1 MTSTP
6 LPDPHPLVDPLLALV
21 ADAGAAI
28 RAVYDAPG
36 DVETKA
42 DGSPL
47 TRADLAAHAV
57 LDAGLRALTPD
68 VPVLSE
74 EGDAA
79 DPGDPAAAR
88 RRAGWRAAWL
98 VDPLDGTKEFLAR
111 NGEFTVNVALADVR
125 DGVAHPT
132 LGVVHV
138 PVTGETYLGVVGDG
152 AWRDADGVRTPVAP
166 SAPRDVA
173 RVVASRSHRTPATDA
188 FVQGLGALYP
198 HVETTTSGSALKI
211 CRVAEGA
218 AHYYPRVGPT
228 MRWDTAAAD
237 AVLRAAGGALWRYGT
252 RTPLTYDLR
261 ELVNPP
267 FLAVHGPDARLPDA
281 YDAAADA
288 TP

>member
-1 MTSTP
+1 MTSPT
-6 LPDPHPLVDPLLALV
+6 PDPHALTEPLVDLV
-21 ADAGAAI
+21 RRAGEAI
-28 RAVYDAPG
+28 LAVYDDPATH
-36 DVETKA
+36 EETTKA

-57 LDAGLRALTPD
+57 LDAGLRPLAPG

-79 DPGDPAAAR
+79 EADDDAAAR
-88 RRAGWRAAWL
+88 TRTGWTAAWL

-111 NGEFTVNVALADVR
+111 NGEFTVNVALTRVA
-125 DGVAHPT
+125 DGVADPV
-132 LGVVHV
+132 LGAVHV
-138 PVTGETYLGVVGDG
+138 PVTGTTYLGVVGAG
-152 AWRDADGVRTPVAP
+152 AWRIDAGGRTPIATQAP
-166 SAPRDVA
+166 DDVA

-188 FVQGLGALYP
+188 FVRGLDALYP

-237 AVLRAAGGALWRYGT
+237 AVLRAAGGTLWRYGT

-261 ELVNPP
+261 ALVNPP
-267 FLAVHGPDARLPDA
+267 FLAVHGEAARLPAAYGDA
-281 YDAAADA
+281 EVAR
-288 TP
+288 